1 MLHPFF
7 SVVAHLAR
15 CRPLSS
21 RLHKP
26 AQQTV
31 LPADAV
37 PVLLGPLPIPKLK
50 GLGGKFGEQAS
61 LGGESAVQGSLKHV
75 LKREIAMKIW

>member
-1 MLHPFF
+1 M
-7 SVVAHLAR
+7 
-15 CRPLSS
+15 
-21 RLHKP
+21 
-26 AQQTV
+26 